1 MSAGGTPS
9 AGSAPVPSSAPAAAG
24 SSGARKG
31 GAAGSG
37 VQSSSRSGSSSTSP
51 SADAHGGLITI
62 DKEWSTF
69 SACFQRLLRLFHEEK
84 AQLAV
89 EREQLAKERA
99 EFEAMKRR
107 IESVNKM
114 HQNRVTLNIGGT
126 TFETTRE
133 TLTAEEGSMLEA
145 MFSGRFN
152 VEKEES
158 GACFI
163 DRDDANF
170 PLILSYLR
178 ERRDGIKPKKLAME
192 SHRAERVLREANF
205 YGLEGLE
212 RLIIASTSL
221 VVAQDGS
228 GKYTRIQDAI
238 RDASDGD
245 RILVQPGTY
254 FEYLVLEKNVEIVGD
269 IHSDKDT
276 VAVTF
281 SGEHVVTSCA
291 ERAAL
296 KNIVIN
302 QQGDEF
308 HCLFITKGCLRV
320 DGCTFM
326 SSGWA
331 CIGISGEN
339 THPFLTNNRIV
350 SSSDNGII
358 ILSKGKGVIEGNDIA
373 GYTLQGIEI
382 REESNPVVRGN
393 RIHHGK
399 DSGIYINTKGR
410 GIIEGNEIYSNDFN
424 GIAIKFEGQPKRV
437 CGNKIHGNRQ
447 KGIYI
452 SSDSGAEGV
461 EPNNEV
467 YGNSAGD
474 FVEELT

>member
-1 MSAGGTPS
+1 M
-9 AGSAPVPSSAPAAAG
+9 AAAAPTG
-24 SSGARKG
+24 RRTPTMTPTAKRATLG
-31 GAAGSG
+31 GATMGG
-37 VQSSSRSGSSSTSP
+37 SRSGSSSTSP
-51 SADAHGGLITI
+51 EAGTGVGAIER
-62 DKEWSTF
+62 EWSHICSSF
-69 SACFQRLLRLFHEEK
+69 QKLQRLFQEEK
-84 AQLAV
+84 QQIAL

-99 EFEAMKRR
+99 DFEQMKKR
-107 IESVNKM
+107 IETVNKM
-114 HQNRVTLNIGGT
+114 SDNKVVLNIGGT
-126 TFETTRE
+126 VFETSRE
-133 TLTAEEGSMLEA
+133 TLTCEEGSMLEA
-145 MFSGRFN
+145 MFSGRFH
-152 VEKEES
+152 VEREDS

-163 DRDDANF
+163 DRDGTSF
-170 PLILSYLR
+170 ELVLSYLR
-178 ERRDGIKPKKLAME
+178 ERRDGVCPKELSMDPAK
-192 SHRAERVLREANF
+192 AERVLREANF

-212 RLIIASTSL
+212 RLVIASISL
-221 VVAQDGS
+221 VVAHDGS

-238 RDASDGD
+238 RDAKDGD

-269 IHSDKDT
+269 CHGEKDT

-291 ERAAL
+291 EKASL

-320 DGCTFM
+320 DGCSFM

-331 CIGISGEN
+331 CVGISGES
-339 THPFLTNNRIV
+339 THPFLTNNRII

-382 REESNPVVRGN
+382 REESNPIVRNN

-410 GIIEGNEIYSNDFN
+410 GVIEGNEIFGNEFN
-424 GIAIKFEGQPKRV
+424 GIAIKFEGHPKRV
-437 CGNKIHGNRQ
+437 AQNRIYGNKQ
-447 KGIYI
+447 KGIYV
-452 SSDSGAEGV
+452 SSDSGADGV

-467 YGNSAGD
+467 YANSAGD
-474 FVEELT
+474 VVEDVT